1 MNESGVDGTSW
12 LSFGGATLVQG
23 LELRG
28 IKKKLA
34 LTFVGHIPNN

>member
-28 IKKKLA
+28 KKKKPCSDFRRPY
-34 LTFVGHIPNN
+34 T